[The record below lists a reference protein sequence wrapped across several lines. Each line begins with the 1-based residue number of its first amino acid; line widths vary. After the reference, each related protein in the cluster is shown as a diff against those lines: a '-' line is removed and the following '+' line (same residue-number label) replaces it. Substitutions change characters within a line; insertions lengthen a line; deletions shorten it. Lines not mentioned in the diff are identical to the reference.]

1 MKVLEVIDVLL
12 DRPRLGKAYF
22 EHQDWRCD
30 DAVLGVGSPVP
41 EDRTV
46 DVRPRIRKL
55 DAGKVHKPND
65 VRRSPEPH
73 DFPGRILENRGSK
86 TEARKPRLEN
96 RGSKLAAAMFFSLFR
111 VGLHGG
117 VPVRIGSRGSQDQM
131 PNGEFK
137 VLGPDSAVF
146 RDVLAQRFFRIPE
159 VLHVGDDLIH
169 HP

>member
-86 TEARKPRLEN
+86 
-96 RGSKLAAAMFFSLFR
+96 LAAAMFFSLFR